1 MIIRIIASGRSI
13 EIDDPRNFRAFSIR
27 IEGSMDAVLQDQL
40 LRGIAV
46 SGDGEHAWISEKALR
61 EWPSLKSEA
70 WWQEGL
76 SNMMAAVQ
84 KFGWIDQA
92 SQSIRAHI
100 EYAPSEPASRLRQD
114 CVPARAFGPA
124 VWTTTR
130 NRQRLSWRRF
140 RRH

>member
-1 MIIRIIASGRSI
+1 MIISIIASGRSI

-61 EWPSLKSEA
+61 EWPSLKSEV
-70 WWQEGL
+70 WWEDGL
-76 SNMMAAVQ
+76 SSMIAAVQ

-92 SQSIRAHI
+92 NHSIRTYI
-100 EYAPSEPASRLRQD
+100 ER
-114 CVPARAFGPA
+114 VP
-124 VWTTTR
+124 
-130 NRQRLSWRRF
+130 
-140 RRH
+140 